1 MAAIHRSINRPADK
15 MFADL
20 CAEIT
25 TGKIISA
32 QMVLPHPKT
41 VLRALLVPFRLANRL
56 TGFSRVVA
64 KACSHQR
71 LFNTSPSENA
81 NLHSRAEPVPKSAS
95 FLT

>member
-15 MFADL
+15 MFADF

-56 TGFSRVVA
+56 NGLLARCCEGLLAPT
-64 KACSHQR
+64 
-71 LFNTSPSENA
+71 LI
-81 NLHSRAEPVPKSAS
+81 
-95 FLT
+95 